1 MNILEG
7 SGKVVVFKNIPDSF
21 TEKILCS
28 ISELVIIFDSNIRVV
43 WVNPSAELFF
53 GHSTEFLTGKKCT
66 EIFQGLLECFNN
78 CPVAR
83 ALVSGSKETLVVD
96 GINTPHKLIEA
107 IPYTEGGKQFVL
119 AMVHSVPQVD
129 RDKALRRDFAALL
142 NQSATIQEAAQ
153 DILKA
158 MQSLTS
164 VNTCGIYEV
173 SKDEFNLILGKKVP
187 ESFSGSGFESPCYLS
202 AENLPFNGNI
212 SFPDGAAFIPVPD
225 TEGKTRILLLAGRG
239 TMSSRFRNKLE
250 MMGSVLESC
259 VNRLTSSL

>member
-66 EIFQGLLECFNN
+66 DIFQGLLECFDN

-83 ALVSGSKETLVVD
+83 ALVSGNRETLVVD
-96 GINTPHKLIEA
+96 GIIAPHTLIEA
-107 IPYTEGGKQFVL
+107 VSYNEDGEQLVL
-119 AMVHSVPQVD
+119 AIVHSVPQVD
-129 RDKALRRDFAALL
+129 RNKALRRDFAALL
-142 NQSATIQEAAQ
+142 NQSATLQEAAQ
-153 DILKA
+153 DILNA

-164 VNTCGIYEV
+164 VDSCGIYEV
-173 SKDEFNLILGKKVP
+173 SKGEFNLILGEKVP
-187 ESFSGSGFESPCYLS
+187 ESFSGPGFESPCYLS
-202 AENLPFNGNI
+202 SENLPFNGKK

-225 TEGKTRILLLAGRG
+225 TEGNTRILLLAGRG